1 MNWMKPKSPPSKSVP
16 SKESEKPSPEKP
28 MDKKSIETYEEIDDV
43 LVLYTRKIPQLQDD
57 VFYKVEI
64 YLSRRYLYE
73 TPAAEIQKY
82 LDCAVAAILTRNG
95 VQQ

>member
-1 MNWMKPKSPPSKSVP
+1 MNWMKQSSPPSKSVP
-16 SKESEKPSPEKP
+16 SPESKKSSPEKP
-28 MDKKSIETYEEIDDV
+28 MDQKSTETYEEIDDI
-43 LVLYTRKIPQLQDD
+43 LVLYTRKIPQMTDG
-57 VFYKVEI
+57 VFFNVQV
-64 YLSRRYLYE
+64 YLSRKYLRV